1 MGIKAP
7 LSLCLRPIFRC
18 EWAAGW
24 GEAPGRQGPQV
35 AEGQN
40 PWPGVLWT
48 GGHTPGHRPERLGA
62 PVHRFLSPEPRG
74 NPAEGIGLHQPGQA
88 SQPLSSTWVG
98 GKPTDWTPLHL
109 PHAVLFPGS
118 RGWHAYSMPQIPR
131 LTGPGCSLRK
141 RAAQAAQSVVR
152 RNPGEGSGSGE
163 WRPRAPTQPFIFRV
177 PPSPYLS
184 TLRHFLINI
193 GYSPEFPMWLFYIID
208 STALTL
214 LLLSDCVCSSA
225 GLPGVFCLFCQTVT
239 LPCTMNLTLWC
250 WSSENGFTLGQ
261 IQ

>member
-40 PWPGVLWT
+40 PWPGGLWT

-98 GKPTDWTPLHL
+98 GKPTDWTPSTYPMLRSSQGAGGGT
-109 PHAVLFPGS
+109 PTPCPKYPGS
-118 RGWHAYSMPQIPR
+118 RAPAVPSGREQPR
-131 LTGPGCSLRK
+131 QHKAWSGGTQGK
-141 RAAQAAQSVVR
+141 AQAL
-152 RNPGEGSGSGE
+152 GSGGHE
-163 WRPRAPTQPFIFRV
+163 LP
-177 PPSPYLS
+177 LS
-184 TLRHFLINI
+184 
-193 GYSPEFPMWLFYIID
+193 
-208 STALTL
+208 
-214 LLLSDCVCSSA
+214 LLS
-225 GLPGVFCLFCQTVT
+225 
-239 LPCTMNLTLWC
+239 
-250 WSSENGFTLGQ
+250 LGCHPRPT
-261 IQ
+261 